1 MTFAAGGMTRPVT
14 IDDGWSAAFAD
25 YKPLSG
31 VPDEFIGAEGKPKAQ
46 WLRWMEFVAA
56 RDVDRSLSVA
66 ERHIRDLG
74 ISYRVHGEAKER
86 TWPLSGLPLL
96 IEESDWAEISA
107 SIVQRASL
115 LEALLADIYGPAYL
129 VSDGVLP
136 AAVVAG
142 SKEFL
147 RPMVGVTPQGGR
159 WMHLYAADIG
169 RGPDGRWWVLND
181 RAQAPSG
188 AGYALENRLALSG
201 AYSSTYK
208 QMNVQRLAPFF
219 RAFRNGLTAMAER
232 SQPRICLMT
241 PGPYSATY
249 FEQSYLAKY
258 LGFLLVEGDDLV
270 VHDGQVHVRT
280 IAGLKRADVLWR
292 RVDADYVDPI
302 ELNGASRLGVP
313 RLLSAIRDG
322 NTVVANMP
330 GAGFIESRALL
341 GFLPAIS
348 RHLLG
353 EDLAMPNIATWWC
366 GQGDA
371 RARVLNDLAQM
382 SIAGAFGERVP
393 GFDAEQHVLPGEL
406 PQAERERLHAAIAA
420 RGVDYVGQEIV
431 RLSTTPVWEQGQL
444 KPRPFVLRVYAA
456 ATPDGWE
463 VMPGGFCLISETA
476 DARAVA
482 IGEGVKSADVWVL
495 SEKPVVLETLLPSED
510 EVSIRR
516 ILGNLPSRAAD
527 NLFWY
532 GRYLER
538 AEAVLR
544 IVRCLCV
551 RSLEPDLMDG
561 DGLEALR
568 RLSRLLIAWG
578 AVPEGQRDD
587 DLLAIVRSAL
597 GSEQDYGSA
606 LANVRMAYGAGSVIR
621 ERLSVDSFKLI
632 NNLDQL
638 LSVRAGTLAN
648 STEAFEVADQALV
661 SLAAIS
667 GLAQENV
674 NRVAGWRFLDMGR
687 RTERAINTCRFART
701 FAGDHAS
708 ADDLDVLL
716 DLIDSQ
722 ITYRSRYLIGVAL
735 APVRDMAL
743 LDPFNPRSTSFQ
755 VEQIR
760 KHVDTLPVLND
771 DGIPEEPKRIIEL
784 FGGEIA
790 STAAR
795 QVDVSLIL
803 AFEQKLMRFADAV
816 AARYFLQRPEG
827 LKSKSASGLA

>member
-1 MTFAAGGMTRPVT
+1 MTTPVT
-14 IDDGWSAAFAD
+14 IDDGWAAAFAD
-25 YKPLSG
+25 YKALPG
-31 VPDEFIGAEGKPKAQ
+31 VPDEFLGTDGLPRSQ
-46 WLRWMEFVAA
+46 WRRWMELVAA
-56 RDVDRSLSVA
+56 SDIDRSLGVA

-74 ISYRVHGEAKER
+74 ISYRVRGEAKER

-96 IEESDWAEISA
+96 IEERDWADISA

-129 VSDGVLP
+129 ISDGVLP

-142 SKEFL
+142 SPEFL
-147 RPMVGVTPQGGR
+147 RPMVGVTPPGGR
-159 WMHLYAADIG
+159 WMHLYAADIA

-181 RAQAPSG
+181 RAQAPPG
-188 AGYALENRLALSG
+188 AGYALENRLAISS
-201 AYSSTYK
+201 AYSATYQ

-219 RAFRNGLTAMAER
+219 REFRNGLKAMAER

-270 VHDGQVHVRT
+270 VHDSQVHVRT

-330 GAGFIESRALL
+330 GTGFIESRALL
-341 GFLPAIS
+341 GFLPS
-348 RHLLG
+348 VCRHLLG

-366 GQGDA
+366 GQADA
-371 RARVLNDLAQM
+371 RACVLADLQTM
-382 SIAGAFGERVP
+382 SVAGAFVDRVP
-393 GFDAEQHVLPGEL
+393 GFETEQHVLLPGEMPPDDL
-406 PQAERERLHAAIAA
+406 QRLRAAIAA
-420 RGVDYVGQEIV
+420 RGVDFVGQEVV
-431 RLSTTPVWEQGQL
+431 RLSTTPVWESGRLQ
-444 KPRPFVLRVYAA
+444 PRPFVLRVYAA
-456 ATPDGWE
+456 ATADGWQ

-476 DARAVA
+476 DARAVS

-495 SEKPVVLETLLPSED
+495 SEEPVVLETLLPSEED
-510 EVSIRR
+510 VSIRR

-544 IVRCLCV
+544 IVRCLCS
-551 RSLEPDLMDG
+551 RSLEPDLMSSDG
-561 DGLEALR
+561 RDALR
-568 RLSRLLIAWG
+568 RLGRLLIAWG
-578 AVPEGQRDD
+578 TTPEDSPDD
-587 DLLAIVRSAL
+587 DLLSVARNAL
-597 GSEQDYGSA
+597 ASERDYGSA
-606 LANVRMAYGAGSVIR
+606 LSNVRMAYGAGSVIR

-632 NNLDQL
+632 SSLDQL
-638 LSVRAGTLAN
+638 LGMRGRSVSNFA
-648 STEAFEVADQALV
+648 EAFEVADQGVV

-687 RTERAINTCRFART
+687 RIERAINTCRFARS
-701 FAGDHAS
+701 FGGDKAS
-708 ADDLDVLL
+708 ADDLDILL

-722 ITYRSRYLIGVAL
+722 ITYRSRYLTGVAL
-735 APVRDMAL
+735 APVLDMVL

-755 VEQIR
+755 VDQIR
-760 KHVDTLPVLND
+760 MHLATLPSLND
-771 DGIPEEPKRIIEL
+771 DGLPEEPKRIIEL
-784 FGGEIA
+784 FSGEIA
-790 STAAR
+790 STSAR
-795 QVDVSLIL
+795 KVDVPMIL
-803 AFEQKLMRFADAV
+803 AFEQKLTGFADAV